1 MTDRTPQ
8 ELARDYAH
16 WVAPEMI
23 AMLEKALIFI
33 KEHPQ
38 MFLNGEEQKTIE
50 TIQELKEMLEED
62 ASNTT
67 A

>member
-1 MTDRTPQ
+1 MTKPEKTPQ

-38 MFLNGEEQKTIE
+38 MFPNGEEEKTLE
-50 TIQELKEMLEED
+50 TIQELKDMLKED
-62 ASNTT
+62 G
-67 A
+67 

>member
-1 MTDRTPQ
+1 MTTKTPQ

-33 KEHPQ
+33 KEHPE
-38 MFLNGEEQKTIE
+38 MFPNGEEQHTIE
-50 TIQELKEMLEED
+50 TIAELKEMLNEEL
-62 ASNTT
+62 
-67 A
+67 

>member
-1 MTDRTPQ
+1 MTKPEKTPE

-38 MFLNGEEQKTIE
+38 MFPNGEEEKTVE
-50 TIQELKEMLEED
+50 TINELKEMLNEN
-62 ASNTT
+62 A
-67 A
+67 

>member
-1 MTDRTPQ
+1 MTNPEKTPQ

-38 MFLNGEEQKTIE
+38 MFPNGEEEKTVE
-50 TIQELKEMLEED
+50 TINELKEMLND
-62 ASNTT
+62 NA
-67 A
+67 

>member
-1 MTDRTPQ
+1 MTGKTPA

-33 KEHPQ
+33 KKHPE
-38 MFLNGEEQKTIE
+38 MFPNGEEEKTVE
-50 TIQELKEMLEED
+50 TIQELKEMLEDDKKE
-62 ASNTT
+62 
-67 A
+67 

>member
-1 MTDRTPQ
+1 MTKSEKTPQ

-38 MFLNGEEQKTIE
+38 MFPNGEEEKTIE
-50 TIQELKEMLEED
+50 TINELKEMLNEN
-62 ASNTT
+62 A
-67 A
+67 

>member
-1 MTDRTPQ
+1 MTTKTPQ

-33 KEHPQ
+33 KEHPE
-38 MFLNGEEQKTIE
+38 MFPNGEEEKTIE
-50 TIQELKEMLEED
+50 TITELKEMLNEEL
-62 ASNTT
+62 
-67 A
+67 

>member
-1 MTDRTPQ
+1 MMEKTPE

-33 KEHPQ
+33 EKYPQ
-38 MFLNGEEQKTIE
+38 MFPNGEKEKTVE
-50 TIQELKEMLEED
+50 TINELKDMLNED
-62 ASNTT
+62 G
-67 A
+67 

>member
-1 MTDRTPQ
+1 MTKSDKTPE

-38 MFLNGEEQKTIE
+38 MFPNGEEEKTVE
-50 TIQELKEMLEED
+50 TINELKEMLND
-62 ASNTT
+62 NA
-67 A
+67 

>member
-1 MTDRTPQ
+1 MTKSDKTPE

-38 MFLNGEEQKTIE
+38 MFPNGEEEKTIE
-50 TIQELKEMLEED
+50 TINELKEMLNEN
-62 ASNTT
+62 A
-67 A
+67 